1 MTKPQFERIFD
12 DTPVIVAY
20 LFGSQAV
27 GRAGAESDYDI
38 AVLLRAR
45 SEQR

>member
-20 LFGSQAV
+20 LFGSHAV
-27 GRAGAESDYDI
+27 GRA
-38 AVLLRAR
+38 LRAITISR
-45 SEQR
+45 CYARPK